1 MTLIAAY
8 SANPL
13 AALLPVLTNS
23 LASER
28 HKARVERVIGEIAAN
43 LEQQKD
49 QLQRLSDEQY
59 KLVNETILAIFHT
72 TDARKLEYLRAA
84 VSNGLAASDLVPQ
97 EAVLLSRVIRDIS
110 ADEAEFLVKNFSY
123 RRVQITSA
131 AVKVDSDVLVVRPSS
146 RDGLVATGLIA
157 LGLLAPGE
165 ATMSDSDLHRFSP
178 IVAKLLV
185 LLRTDGK

>member
-59 KLVNETILAIFHT
+59 KLVNETILAVFHT

-131 AVKVDSDVLVVRPSS
+131 AAQVDSDVLVVRPSS